1 MSRDKIDVNE
11 FVDSKSDGGIGNS
24 DIMKALEDIDY
35 DISQVD
41 IDNASPDDIDGEHLK
56 EIENDF
62 LFNCSI
68 CLKNYCFFQVYI
80 YFVIANNNISTK
92 LIVEYAL

>member
-1 MSRDKIDVNE
+1 M
-11 FVDSKSDGGIGNS
+11 
-24 DIMKALEDIDY
+24 
-35 DISQVD
+35 
-41 IDNASPDDIDGEHLK
+41 

-92 LIVEYAL
+92 LIVEYVLWSILGTTKILSGKFWSKFQTTELKVELNILVSVELLFCSIF